1 MNKPY
6 VKQFDKDGDIINPII
21 GKYES
26 KVFLGTRK
34 VVDEFQQTRFIEMF
48 FPNRQERKN
57 MNVKQHSEL
66 YALRDQYLK
75 KLKKANNYLLPLE
88 NMKNNIASEFPQL
101 RKIIGEVKSTLGN
114 FLAKFNKAKLA
125 I

>member
-6 VKQFDKDGDIINPII
+6 VKQFDDNGNCINPII

-26 KVFLGTRK
+26 KVFLGTKK
-34 VVDEFQQTRFIEMF
+34 VVDEFQQTRYIQMF
-48 FPNRQERKN
+48 FPNRKERRS
-57 MNVKQHSEL
+57 MNVEQHSEL

-75 KLKKANNYLLPLE
+75 HLKKEKQGIKDYLLSLKQ
-88 NMKNNIASEFPQL
+88 NT
-101 RKIIGEVKSTLGN
+101 KSVFGN
-114 FLAKFNKAKLA
+114 FLAKLNKTKLA

>member
-6 VKQFDKDGDIINPII
+6 VKQFYKDGNITNPII

-34 VVDEFQQTRFIEMF
+34 VVDELQQTKYVEMF

-57 MNVKQHSEL
+57 LNAKQHSEL

-75 KLKKANNYLLPLE
+75 HLKKEKQGIKDYILSLKQNT
-88 NMKNNIASEFPQL
+88 
-101 RKIIGEVKSTLGN
+101 KSVFGN